1 MWGLQAT
8 QGGDDESVLSEEER
22 STLLTPTERI
32 LENEKLG
39 AAERAIVE
47 AAVAKRNEATTGSS
61 SNSNKYP
68 LDLPSPLL
76 LATSIVLAIAS
87 TGTYS

>member
-1 MWGLQAT
+1 MLGLPAT

-22 STLLTPTERI
+22 STRLTPTERI

-47 AAVAKRNEATTGSS
+47 AAVAKRNEATTGSD
-61 SNSNKYP
+61 NKKYP